1 MGYATFDMIGR
12 RYASAEEALPHI
24 QAIVLQEQEAAS
36 ARASR
41 GEVDAAAD
49 GDADNTASASS
60 DDKAVNVRARYY
72 INLVLFTRMLRL
84 PRWLS
89 R

>member
-1 MGYATFDMIGR
+1 MPFATKRAAAVPAVTLG

-49 GDADNTASASS
+49 GEADATLSASE
-60 DDKAVNVRARYY
+60 DKAAVNVCCAPDTSCKSSSA
-72 INLVLFTRMLRL
+72 L
-84 PRWLS
+84 
-89 R
+89 

>member
-1 MGYATFDMIGR
+1 MCRYAT
-12 RYASAEEALPHI
+12 AEDALPHI

-60 DDKAVNVRARYY
+60 DDTAVNVRTSWN
-72 INLVLFTRMLRL
+72 IILVLFMRLRRSL
-84 PRWLS
+84 RWLS
-89 R
+89 L

>member
-1 MGYATFDMIGR
+1 
-12 RYASAEEALPHI
+12 
-24 QAIVLQEQEAAS
+24 VLQEQEAAS

-60 DDKAVNVRARYY
+60 DDKAVNVRTGS
-72 INLVLFTRMLRL
+72 N
-84 PRWLS
+84 
-89 R
+89 

>member
-1 MGYATFDMIGR
+1 MCRYAT
-12 RYASAEEALPHI
+12 AEDALPHI

-60 DDKAVNVRARYY
+60 DDKAVNVRTSWNR
-72 INLVLFTRMLRL
+72 ILVLFMRLRRSL
-84 PRWLS
+84 RWWSL
-89 R
+89 